1 MHCAAAMSPP
11 SPPPSPGGSFTPQR
25 QRSGGGIPFH
35 MQNQKPK
42 RSGLAIPA
50 RYSKSTPHPNAV
62 RSAEAAAAAR
72 YEAEVQAD
80 ENNPGPAAVAA
91 AKAAATCRRAVN
103 SAFGAAG
110 LPVPPPP
117 PARQASAPP
126 PRPETDLSQ
135 ESCSSHMGS
144 TDRSAV
150 CGTAKATSAAAA
162 SRKATQPPRSKSPQV
177 GSKGPA
183 NGSRPS
189 SKKQG
194 QAIAEASGEVSKD
207 DFSSPAKVQTESKR
221 AGRDDTG
228 GGDSTVLL
236 SNRSA
241 VSDANPKQ
249 LPANG
254 AAAPTHAD
262 LNPASMAN
270 SADVKTTESLA
281 RVESLASASDHVVLP
296 ASSSAPAAL
305 PLAESTALAGT
316 AVAVAVPLPGPGP
329 VPLSAPVLAPVPTQV
344 SVAVAPSASSAAPA
358 PAACAPA
365 PAACAPAPAACA
377 LAPAACAPAPA
388 SETARV
394 PAPVAGS
401 DAAALS
407 TSIGSE
413 SYASSLPAPPKFSI
427 STGLSATTSE
437 ASSAPAAQLVTPR
450 TAAAAEASIIEA
462 VLTPRQVKVTQS
474 TAGIPSPVL
483 DLQASIEDDP
493 VAESEVG
500 SSRRASEESAINDLS
515 SLTANVA
522 SIPTASIEAPDDGRT
537 ALSDGT
543 LLPIALQP
551 VVLPAG
557 SSRVVHTK
565 VPMLLLPPPGA
576 SLDADGL
583 SGPVAARAAPRLDP
597 SCSAEVTG
605 QSSLNMTTAEPLA
618 LAVTGSAR
626 QQAPAPASARAPSSG
641 RAALSTA
648 RSVMTPTTAE
658 AVAKAVAA
666 AATTSSLGSGRR
678 PPEPVEVQV
687 AISIRRLWDVDFS
700 AQTYRV
706 ALTAFTYHES
716 HAQDSI
722 TTPRSADK
730 GLKLVNGDKAWQ
742 PKRFLPSLS
751 VADAV
756 ELKWA
761 PWQFMLSPE
770 AGPHGRRML
779 LGKRELTATIRN
791 DFDLDNFPFDI
802 QTIELRVGLD
812 ADPSVGYM
820 TPMRPPHPTG
830 DPNVVDVAYDDIL
843 FHDVDFIDEVPHA
856 QGIRILRT
864 LPPNA
869 GPNRL
874 NGAMAF
880 SQAFVCIPIARV
892 SRYYVSAVGGV
903 FFTLG
908 LCMCSTFA
916 ISVYHPTLR
925 LAADLGLLL
934 VTLAFKTYLGQ
945 ALPRTAHS
953 YTRLDSLSAACW
965 LLLILV
971 SFCHGAL
978 FLCQIF
984 YSESIAVAVDSIGFS
999 VWMVGW
1005 LLYIMTFAY
1014 ACLTSAREEER
1025 RMHERLAVFSAEHDT
1040 EVDVVEGL
1048 HAPGTHAVK
1057 LEEVDL
1063 ARRKGTQTPPR
1074 KLVAKKSA
1082 PKKVPPGVPVAAPA
1096 PSSTRPKLSPKPAK
1110 TSANIKPKSG
1120 PKSMV

>member
-1 MHCAAAMSPP
+1 MFISY
-11 SPPPSPGGSFTPQR
+11 GFNGS
-25 QRSGGGIPFH
+25 
-35 MQNQKPK
+35 
-42 RSGLAIPA
+42 
-50 RYSKSTPHPNAV
+50 V
-62 RSAEAAAAAR
+62 RSLRNRHSNFSCCGVTEG
-72 YEAEVQAD
+72 
-80 ENNPGPAAVAA
+80 NT
-91 AKAAATCRRAVN
+91 AATLQV
-103 SAFGAAG
+103 
-110 LPVPPPP
+110 
-117 PARQASAPP
+117 
-126 PRPETDLSQ
+126 
-135 ESCSSHMGS
+135 
-144 TDRSAV
+144 
-150 CGTAKATSAAAA
+150 ATGW
-162 SRKATQPPRSKSPQV
+162 QQ
-177 GSKGPA
+177 GPA
-183 NGSRPS
+183 NGPS
-189 SKKQG
+189 SKKQVKLSQKHRADFKG
-194 QAIAEASGEVSKD
+194 
-207 DFSSPAKVQTESKR
+207 DFSSPAKVQTNQACRE
-221 AGRDDTG
+221 DDTG
-228 GGDSTVLL
+228 GGDSLFF
-236 SNRSA
+236 SA
-241 VSDANPKQ
+241 IKCCERRESET
-249 LPANG
+249 
-254 AAAPTHAD
+254 AAGKWSGCSHHTD

-296 ASSSAPAAL
+296 ASSSAPAA
-305 PLAESTALAGT
+305 SSGRINSAGRHCSGGGR
-316 AVAVAVPLPGPGP
+316 ALPGPGP
-329 VPLSAPVLAPVPTQV
+329 VLSAPVLAPVPTQV
-344 SVAVAPSASSAAPA
+344 SVAVALSASSAAPA

-687 AISIRRLWDVDFS
+687 AISIRRLWDD
-700 AQTYRV
+700 
-706 ALTAFTYHES
+706 
-716 HAQDSI
+716 
-722 TTPRSADK
+722 
-730 GLKLVNGDKAWQ
+730 GLFGTD
-742 PKRFLPSLS
+742 LPSRS
-751 VADAV
+751 
-756 ELKWA
+756 
-761 PWQFMLSPE
+761 
-770 AGPHGRRML
+770 
-779 LGKRELTATIRN
+779 
-791 DFDLDNFPFDI
+791 
-802 QTIELRVGLD
+802 
-812 ADPSVGYM
+812 
-820 TPMRPPHPTG
+820 
-830 DPNVVDVAYDDIL
+830 
-843 FHDVDFIDEVPHA
+843 
-856 QGIRILRT
+856 
-864 LPPNA
+864 
-869 GPNRL
+869 
-874 NGAMAF
+874 
-880 SQAFVCIPIARV
+880 
-892 SRYYVSAVGGV
+892 
-903 FFTLG
+903 
-908 LCMCSTFA
+908 
-916 ISVYHPTLR
+916 
-925 LAADLGLLL
+925 
-934 VTLAFKTYLGQ
+934 
-945 ALPRTAHS
+945 
-953 YTRLDSLSAACW
+953 
-965 LLLILV
+965 
-971 SFCHGAL
+971 
-978 FLCQIF
+978 
-984 YSESIAVAVDSIGFS
+984 
-999 VWMVGW
+999 
-1005 LLYIMTFAY
+1005 
-1014 ACLTSAREEER
+1014 
-1025 RMHERLAVFSAEHDT
+1025 
-1040 EVDVVEGL
+1040 
-1048 HAPGTHAVK
+1048 
-1057 LEEVDL
+1057 
-1063 ARRKGTQTPPR
+1063 
-1074 KLVAKKSA
+1074 
-1082 PKKVPPGVPVAAPA
+1082 
-1096 PSSTRPKLSPKPAK
+1096 
-1110 TSANIKPKSG
+1110 
-1120 PKSMV
+1120 